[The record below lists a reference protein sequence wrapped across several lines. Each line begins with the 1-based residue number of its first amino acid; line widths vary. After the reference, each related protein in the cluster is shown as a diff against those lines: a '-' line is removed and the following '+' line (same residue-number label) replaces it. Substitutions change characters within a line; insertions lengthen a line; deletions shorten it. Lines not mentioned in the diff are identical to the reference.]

1 MQKKIGLVLLT
12 LFVFTAQAFSVT
24 SLYLLKKKKLAIVID
39 DMGYNIPLTR
49 KFENLRLPF
58 AFAFLPYAPFTHE
71 LSQELSARGFIVMIH
86 MPSQPEDYPV
96 HNPGDDAIFLWT
108 SKKDTFK
115 KLEEAYK
122 IIPTALGLNNHM
134 GSAILRD
141 RRHLDYIMEF
151 LKEKNLFFVD
161 SATVKDSLG
170 CIEAKRYNVP
180 CAKREVF
187 LDDIKRVSYI
197 KGQIRVALAM
207 LRRKNE
213 VLAIGHC
220 NEETY
225 EALYQMR
232 NILKRYM
239 VPVIFVLR

>member
-1 MQKKIGLVLLT
+1 
-12 LFVFTAQAFSVT
+12 
-24 SLYLLKKKKLAIVID
+24 
-39 DMGYNIPLTR
+39 
-49 KFENLRLPF
+49 
-58 AFAFLPYAPFTHE
+58 
-71 LSQELSARGFIVMIH
+71 

-96 HNPGDDAIFLWT
+96 HNPGADAIFLWT

-141 RRHLDYIMEF
+141 KRHLDYIMEF

-170 CIEAKRYNVP
+170 CVEAERYNVP

-187 LDDIKRVSYI
+187 LDDIKKVSYI
-197 KGQIRVALAM
+197 KGQIRIALAM
-207 LRRKNE
+207 LKRRNE

-225 EALYQMR
+225 KALYQMR